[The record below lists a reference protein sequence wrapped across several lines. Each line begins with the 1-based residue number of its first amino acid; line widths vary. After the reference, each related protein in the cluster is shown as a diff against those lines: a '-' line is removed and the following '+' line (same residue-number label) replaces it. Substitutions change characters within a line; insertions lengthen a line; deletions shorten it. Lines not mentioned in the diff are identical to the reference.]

1 MATRATTIPRGLAA
15 RHLILRMSACVAIR
29 CQLSTLPTGVLFAAS
44 VCAVSPPGT
53 LRGTGARLSAMT
65 NAILSQYRVTML
77 TRGVEPLAQP
87 VARVDVHSDPFSSE
101 KLAILRDSDVL
112 LMRIG
117 QRSTEGEAAFE
128 ALARLL
134 PRVNDLVYPP

>member
-1 MATRATTIPRGLAA
+1 
-15 RHLILRMSACVAIR
+15 
-29 CQLSTLPTGVLFAAS
+29 
-44 VCAVSPPGT
+44 
-53 LRGTGARLSAMT
+53 MT